1 MCHCHQS
8 LHYLLLL
15 VIQVTSFDS
24 LITLFTNM
32 EWCNESIA
40 WDEEGDL
47 RDAIRYAR
55 GSKKFRIPPEWRD
68 ALPTTIPPLQPWTAV
83 HLGSWQLW
91 KVGYRDASI
100 WFPKE
105 HCSYEIVFDR
115 SLFSSPKKLISYEM
129 CYPGL
134 SNWFFSYEMFS
145 WLAKLADVSYEMC
158 YPGYARR
165 CFIWTVWGNSY
176 EFKLRFLEVIHMKR
190 MFHMKGLG

>member
-1 MCHCHQS
+1 MFH
-8 LHYLLLL
+8 
-15 VIQVTSFDS
+15 
-24 LITLFTNM
+24 
-32 EWCNESIA
+32 
-40 WDEEGDL
+40 
-47 RDAIRYAR
+47 
-55 GSKKFRIPPEWRD
+55 
-68 ALPTTIPPLQPWTAV
+68 
-83 HLGSWQLW
+83 
-91 KVGYRDASI
+91 ASI

-134 SNWFFSYEMFS
+134 AKLTCFIWNVLSWVGKTVFFIWNVFLVGKTSRCFIWNVLSWVGKTDLFHMKCVILGWQNWFFSYEMFS

-158 YPGYARR
+158 YPGYASR

-176 EFKLRFLEVIHMKR
+176 EFKLRFGVIHMKR